1 MKKLSLNIYIE
12 KNILREIN
20 FNLRSKSSIKI
31 KLGANKSHKKN
42 FFLRGGSFLGRN
54 FPGGNFPGGIFPGG
68 IFPRIPESI
77 LLKERE

>member
-31 KLGANKSHKKN
+31 KLGTNKIHKKF
-42 FFLRGGSFLGRN
+42 FFLGGGSFLGRN
-54 FPGGNFPGGIFPGG
+54 FPGGNFPGGIFP
-68 IFPRIPESI
+68 RIPESI

>member
-31 KLGANKSHKKN
+31 KLGTNKIHKKN
-42 FFLRGGSFLGRN
+42 FFFGRGQFSGAQFSWGQFSRGH
-54 FPGGNFPGGIFPGG
+54 F
-68 IFPRIPESI
+68 S
-77 LLKERE
+77 